1 MREGNQ
7 QTGNIDQLSNGYIR
21 LASGTTAQR
30 PASPINGMLRYN
42 TDIANFECYA
52 SNMWSP
58 INFTFQRDRAP
69 TNTDDQSQ
77 GYGVGA
83 MWLWDQRVYICTTS
97 TSGSAAWTELSPYPT
112 HPGLVT
118 NRYYGSYADGNKLTT
133 GQFTTGTLEAIPIFL
148 STGLNFNRIGIEVT
162 TRSLISGAVARLG
175 LYNNGPDGNPGT
187 LAADLGTVST
197 TSTGAKEIAVN
208 VNVSGTQFFWLA
220 FTTNQTIS
228 VRATASTT
236 GSFILGRTSTS
247 GTGVNSVTANFTYG
261 ALPSTFPANPT
272 GDTSNPPFIWF
283 RKV

>member
-7 QTGNIDQLSNGYIR
+7 QTGNIDQLSSGYIR

-58 INFTFQRDRAP
+58 INFTFQRSRAP
-69 TNTDDQSQ
+69 TATDDVTG
-77 GYGVGA
+77 GYSVGA
-83 MWLWDQRVYICTTS
+83 MWIWDMRVYVCADATA
-97 TSGSAAWTELSPYPT
+97 GAAAWTELSPYPT

-118 NRYYGSYADGNKLTT
+118 NRYYGSYADGNTLTT
-133 GQFTTGTLEAIPIFL
+133 AAYTTGTIKAVPIFL
-148 STGLNFNRIGIEVT
+148 STGLNFNRVGVEVT
-162 TRSLISGAVARLG
+162 TRSSVSSAVVRLA

-187 LAADLGTVST
+187 LAADLGTMST
-197 TSTGAKEIAVN
+197 TTIGAKEISINA
-208 VNVSGTQFFWLA
+208 NVSGTQFFWLA
-220 FTTNQTIS
+220 YMINQGIS
-228 VRATASTT
+228 MRATASTT

-247 GTGVNSVTANFTYG
+247 GTGVNSVSANYTYG
-261 ALPSTFPANPT
+261 AMPANFPDNPT
-272 GDTSNPPFIWF
+272 GDTTNPPFIWF

>member
-21 LASGTTAQR
+21 LASGNTAQR
-30 PASPINGMLRYN
+30 PAVPINGMLRYN

-69 TNTDDQSQ
+69 TVTDDQGQ

-83 MWLWDQRVYICTTS
+83 MWLWDQRVYICTVS
-97 TSGSAAWTELSPYPT
+97 DNDAAIWTELSPYPT

-118 NRYYGSYADGNKLTT
+118 NRYYGSYADGNVLATT
-133 GQFTTGTLEAIPIFL
+133 QYFTGTLYAVPIFL
-148 STGLNFNRIGIEVT
+148 STGLNFNRVGVEIT
-162 TRSLISGAVARLG
+162 ARNTSSSAVVRLG
-175 LYNNGPDGNPGT
+175 LYNNGTDGNPGT
-187 LAADLGTVST
+187 LAVDLGTMPT
-197 TSTGAKEIAVN
+197 NSTGAKEISVN

-220 FTTNQTIS
+220 MTVNQT
-228 VRATASTT
+228 VTMRSTSSSA
-236 GSFILGRTSTS
+236 GSFILGRTTTS
-247 GTGVNSVTANFTYG
+247 GTGVNSVTSSFTYG
-261 ALPSTFPANPT
+261 ALPSSFPANPN
-272 GDTSNPPFIWF
+272 GDTNNPPFIWF

>member
-21 LASGTTAQR
+21 LASGNTAQR
-30 PASPINGMLRYN
+30 PAVPINGMLRYN

-69 TNTDDQSQ
+69 TATDDQGQ

-83 MWLWDQRVYICTTS
+83 MWLWDQRVYICTSS
-97 TSGSAAWTELSPYPT
+97 TIGSASWTELSPYPT

-118 NRYYGSYADGNKLTT
+118 NRYYGSYADGNTLTA
-133 GQFTTGTLEAIPIFL
+133 GSFTTGTLYAVPIFL
-148 STGLNFNRIGIEVT
+148 STGLNFNRVGIEVT
-162 TRSLISGAVARLG
+162 TRSSVTGAVARIG

-197 TSTGAKEIAVN
+197 TSTGAKEIAIN

-220 FTTNQTIS
+220 VMVNQTVS
-228 VRATASTT
+228 LRATASTT

-247 GTGVNSVTANFTYG
+247 GTGVNSASASLAYG
-261 ALPSTFPANPT
+261 AMPANFPANPT
-272 GDTSNPPFIWF
+272 GDTANPPFIWF

>member
-7 QTGNIDQLSNGYIR
+7 QTGNIDQLSSGYIR

-30 PASPINGMLRYN
+30 PAVPINGMLRYN

-69 TNTDDQSQ
+69 TNTDDSGQ
-77 GYGVGA
+77 GYSIGA
-83 MWLWDQRVYICTTS
+83 MWLWDQRVFVCTGNGDDVATW
-97 TSGSAAWTELSPYPT
+97 AELSPYPT
-112 HPGLVT
+112 HPGLVA
-118 NRYYGSYADGNKLTT
+118 NRYYGSYADGNTLTT
-133 GQFTTGTLEAIPIFL
+133 GSFTTGTIEAIPIFL
-148 STGLNFNRIGIEVT
+148 STGLNFNRVGVEVT
-162 TRSLISGAVARLG
+162 TRSLVSGAVVRLG
-175 LYNNGPDGNPGT
+175 LYNNGADGNPGT
-187 LAADLGTVST
+187 LAADLGTMST
-197 TSTGAKEIAVN
+197 TTTGAKEITIN

-220 FTTNQTIS
+220 FMVNQT
-228 VRATASTT
+228 VTMRATASTT

-247 GTGVNSVTANFTYG
+247 GTGVNSVSSNQTYG
-261 ALPSTFPANPT
+261 AMPANFPANPT